1 LQLSKYLFM
10 EIRKANSKDAAAIAP
25 LLLLAMEEIFY
36 DFIGNNSYEI
46 ATSFLT
52 ELIQQKENQ
61 YSYQNCWV
69 VEFENK
75 ITGVACVYDGADLSA
90 LQNPIAK
97 MIKSTFNHDFN
108 PEKETQAGEIYI
120 DCVGINSNFQGRGIG
135 SKLFQFLVDEYVK
148 NQQKNLGLLVD
159 LENPKA
165 QKLYER
171 LGFEVMGEKQLT
183 GRTFNHMQIKA

>member
-1 LQLSKYLFM
+1 ML
-10 EIRKANSKDAAAIAP
+10 IRKAKIEDASAISP

-69 VEFENK
+69 VELENQ
-75 ITGVACVYDGADLSA
+75 IAGVACVYDGANL
-90 LQNPIAK
+90 LKLRNPIAK
-97 MIKSTFNHDFN
+97 AIKSTFKRDFI
-108 PEKETQAGEIYI
+108 PENETQSGEIYI
-120 DCVGINSNFQGRGIG
+120 DCVGVATDFQGRGIG
-135 SKLFQFLVDEYVK
+135 SKLFNFLIEEFVK
-148 NQQKNLGLLVD
+148 KKQRNLGLLVD

-171 LGFEVMGEKQLT
+171 LGFKIVGKKELSGK
-183 GRTFNHMQIKA
+183 TFEHMQIRI